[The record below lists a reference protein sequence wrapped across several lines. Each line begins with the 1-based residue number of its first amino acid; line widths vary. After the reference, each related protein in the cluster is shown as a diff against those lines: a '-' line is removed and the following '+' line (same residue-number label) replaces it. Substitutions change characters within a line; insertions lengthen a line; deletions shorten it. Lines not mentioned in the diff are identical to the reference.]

1 MDGPKTVSTV
11 SREKP
16 LKLLRAFLVSFFVT
30 SLKRGANE
38 MINLAQQS
46 NLGQNPKAP
55 SSRRTAKLVIYSR
68 LKLNHRNFS

>member
-16 LKLLRAFLVSFFVT
+16 LIRLRAFLVSFFVT

-38 MINLAQQS
+38 MFNLAQQS
-46 NLGQNPKAP
+46 NPGQNPKA
-55 SSRRTAKLVIYSR
+55 RAVAALQN
-68 LKLNHRNFS
+68 L